1 MRTAVD
7 ILLAEDSDED
17 AVLALQALRRAAPQ
31 LRVLRVKDG
40 DQALQFLFETGGY
53 LGRAGGMPRLVL
65 LDLQMPKTDGLQ
77 TLGAI
82 RERSTCCRELDQLND
97 GISKEPIL
105 FALPS
110 ALCACPLK
118 AGPV

>member
-1 MRTAVD
+1 MRTAMD

-17 AVLALQALRRAAPQ
+17 AVLALRALRRAAPQ

-40 DQALQFLFETGGY
+40 DQALQCWRYASARPARLADAKNRWAANVRRDT
-53 LGRAGGMPRLVL
+53 RAEHL
-65 LDLQMPKTDGLQ
+65 LPG
-77 TLGAI
+77 
-82 RERSTCCRELDQLND
+82 ELDQLND
-97 GISKEPIL
+97 GFSKEPIL

>member
-17 AVLALQALRRAAPQ
+17 AELALRALRRAAPQ

-65 LDLQMPKTDGLQ
+65 L
-77 TLGAI
+77 A
-82 RERSTCCRELDQLND
+82 CRCQKPM
-97 GISKEPIL
+97 GCKR
-105 FALPS
+105 
-110 ALCACPLK
+110 
-118 AGPV
+118 

>member
-7 ILLAEDSDED
+7 IFLAEDSDED
-17 AVLALQALRRAAPQ
+17 AELALRALRRAAPQ

-40 DQALQFLFETGGY
+40 DQALQCWRY
-53 LGRAGGMPRLVL
+53 ASARPARLA
-65 LDLQMPKTDGLQ
+65 DAKNRWAA
-77 TLGAI
+77 TLGAT
-82 RERSTCCRELDQLND
+82 RAQHLLPGELDQLND
-97 GISKEPIL
+97 GFSKEPIL